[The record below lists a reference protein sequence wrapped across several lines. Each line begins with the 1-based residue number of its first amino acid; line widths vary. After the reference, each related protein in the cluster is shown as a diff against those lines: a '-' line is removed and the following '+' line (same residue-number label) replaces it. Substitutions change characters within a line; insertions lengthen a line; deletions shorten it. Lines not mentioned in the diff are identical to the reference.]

1 MPCCSLSLKDSI
13 VLYSFKQM
21 TTLVKTTILGCDF
34 DLDEC
39 ADIATHGCIAGVPGF
54 TYTRDNVEAYDEY
67 EYTIMDELED
77 WAQELGATDA
87 MQMIT
92 DSLRRRG
99 YISMPIDLIKETAV
113 WLYVEK
119 LAYEFCIE
127 EGHKDFV

>member
-1 MPCCSLSLKDSI
+1 
-13 VLYSFKQM
+13 M
-21 TTLVKTTILGCDF
+21 TVTTCKTTILGCDF

-67 EYTIMDELED
+67 EYTIMDELEI
-77 WAQELGATDA
+77 WAEELGAESAADLV
-87 MQMIT
+87 I
-92 DSLRRRG
+92 DSLKRRD
-99 YISMPIDLIKETAV
+99 ITPSIDMIKETAV
-113 WLYVEK
+113 WMYVEK

>member
-1 MPCCSLSLKDSI
+1 
-13 VLYSFKQM
+13 M

-39 ADIATHGCIAGVPGF
+39 ADIAMHGCIAGVPGF
-54 TYTRDNVEAYDEY
+54 IHTVDNIEAYDEY

-99 YISMPIDLIKETAV
+99 YQSMPIDLIKETAV
-113 WLYVEK
+113 WMYVEK
-119 LAYEFCIE
+119 IAYDFCIE